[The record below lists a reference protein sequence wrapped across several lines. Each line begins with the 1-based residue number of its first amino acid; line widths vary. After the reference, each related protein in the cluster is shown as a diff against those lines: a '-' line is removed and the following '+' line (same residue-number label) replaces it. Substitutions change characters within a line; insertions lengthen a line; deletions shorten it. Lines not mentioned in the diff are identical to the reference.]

1 MNIGLIAQDSKKK
14 LMQNF
19 CIAYHGILGKHK
31 LFATGST
38 GRLIEEVTGLTI
50 HKYLGGALGGAEQF
64 ANQIEQND
72 LDLVI
77 LFRDSEQAQKGVR
90 PLFDA
95 RKILSLCDQY
105 TIPLATN
112 LATAELLIKSL
123 ENGDLE
129 WREAFRA

>member
-1 MNIGLIAQDSKKK
+1 MNVGLIAQDSKKK

-38 GRLIEEVTGLTI
+38 GRLIEEVTGLSI
-50 HKYLGGALGGAEQF
+50 HKYLGGQLGGAEQF
-64 ANQIEQND
+64 ANQISEND

-77 LFRDSEQAQKGVR
+77 MFMDSATSR
-90 PLFDA
+90 TSLFDSK
-95 RKILSLCDQY
+95 KIMMLCDNY

-123 ENGDLE
+123 ECGDLE
-129 WREAFRA
+129 WREVYHS